1 MKDINSVSAKTMQG
15 ASLMIL
21 RTLVLY
27 PIGFLAE
34 VGLSRFLQPQDF
46 GIYAMASFVTVI
58 LAGVLEVGLTASLTQ
73 RIKKPSQ
80 FEFQILFSLQL
91 LVISLLVFA
100 LFLLGPNFFDWLK
113 LDPGVRWI
121 MLVLLI
127 CPWVS
132 GIGAM
137 SQVQLERKLRYP
149 VFAKIDILRGFSY
162 CTIAV
167 LLAFY
172 GWGVWSFVVA
182 IIISTIVRTAVAFH
196 AAPWTV
202 RFRLN
207 FSGMEKTL
215 RSGFLFQASTITSLF
230 RDHIGVILAGPL
242 FGPQAVGYLN
252 WAKNM
257 TFYTSQVF
265 TQVVSRV
272 TFPSI
277 SRIQKNP
284 TAVQEMVQATLKY
297 INILT
302 FPIIFIFAA
311 LIPEFVAVIFT
322 SKWTPAIPV
331 FYFYSIR
338 MLGSNITTV
347 HISVLNGLGHIRTSL
362 RILSWWT
369 FLDWIFAGIFCFWFG
384 FHGVAIAYAISV
396 IPISIW
402 LLFEV
407 NRWAKISFYQTLYIP
422 LLVSGSVGFLVWIL
436 KTWFEPSWLSIGV
449 LGLLGMFTYIALL
462 FLIEGQSLLKEIQIF
477 LRTLSN
483 KY

>member
-1 MKDINSVSAKTMQG
+1 
-15 ASLMIL
+15 
-21 RTLVLY
+21 
-27 PIGFLAE
+27 
-34 VGLSRFLQPQDF
+34 
-46 GIYAMASFVTVI
+46 
-58 LAGVLEVGLTASLTQ
+58 
-73 RIKKPSQ
+73 
-80 FEFQILFSLQL
+80 
-91 LVISLLVFA
+91 
-100 LFLLGPNFFDWLK
+100 
-113 LDPGVRWI
+113 
-121 MLVLLI
+121 
-127 CPWVS
+127 
-132 GIGAM
+132 
-137 SQVQLERKLRYP
+137 
-149 VFAKIDILRGFSY
+149 
-162 CTIAV
+162 
-167 LLAFY
+167 
-172 GWGVWSFVVA
+172 
-182 IIISTIVRTAVAFH
+182 
-196 AAPWTV
+196 
-202 RFRLN
+202 
-207 FSGMEKTL
+207 MEKTL

-362 RILSWWT
+362 RILVWWT
-369 FLDWIFAGIFCFWFG
+369 FIDWILAGVFCFWFG

-436 KTWFEPSWLSIGV
+436 KTWFEPS
-449 LGLLGMFTYIALL
+449 
-462 FLIEGQSLLKEIQIF
+462 
-477 LRTLSN
+477 
-483 KY
+483 

>member
-1 MKDINSVSAKTMQG
+1 
-15 ASLMIL
+15 
-21 RTLVLY
+21 
-27 PIGFLAE
+27 
-34 VGLSRFLQPQDF
+34 
-46 GIYAMASFVTVI
+46 
-58 LAGVLEVGLTASLTQ
+58 
-73 RIKKPSQ
+73 
-80 FEFQILFSLQL
+80 
-91 LVISLLVFA
+91 
-100 LFLLGPNFFDWLK
+100 
-113 LDPGVRWI
+113 
-121 MLVLLI
+121 
-127 CPWVS
+127 
-132 GIGAM
+132 
-137 SQVQLERKLRYP
+137 
-149 VFAKIDILRGFSY
+149 
-162 CTIAV
+162 
-167 LLAFY
+167 
-172 GWGVWSFVVA
+172 
-182 IIISTIVRTAVAFH
+182 
-196 AAPWTV
+196 
-202 RFRLN
+202 
-207 FSGMEKTL
+207 MEKTL

-338 MLGSNITTV
+338 MLGSKITTV
-347 HISVLNGLGHIRTSL
+347 HSSVLIGLGHIRTSL
-362 RILSWWT
+362 RILVWWT
-369 FLDWIFAGIFCFWFG
+369 FIDWILAGVFCFWFC

-462 FLIEGQSLLKEIQIF
+462 FLIEGLELVF
-477 LRTLSN
+477 LRLTIYTQLV
-483 KY
+483 